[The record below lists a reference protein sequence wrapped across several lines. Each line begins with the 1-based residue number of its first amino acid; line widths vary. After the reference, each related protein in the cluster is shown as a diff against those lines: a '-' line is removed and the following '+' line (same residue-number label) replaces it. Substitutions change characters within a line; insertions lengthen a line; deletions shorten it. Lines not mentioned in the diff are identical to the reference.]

1 MKVFLDTNVLLD
13 IMTET
18 RNNYIDSTSILRV
31 ADAGYIEAVISTESI
46 QDAYYVAVDMAKTP
60 LEVFKSSLNEI
71 LAAVDV
77 VSIDRTNI
85 NAAIDSSN
93 EDFEDAAQVA
103 CAEVAGCD
111 FIISS
116 DRKMKRDS
124 SITVYTPGELCSI
137 IFKPMRQ

>member
-18 RNNYIDSTSILRV
+18 RDNYIDSTSILRV
-31 ADAGYIEAVISTESI
+31 ADAGYIEAVISTQSI
-46 QDAYYVAVDMAKTP
+46 LDAYYVAVDMAKTP

-137 IFKPMRQ
+137 IFKPMR

>member
-31 ADAGYIEAVISTESI
+31 ADAGYIEAVISTQSI
-46 QDAYYVAVDMAKTP
+46 LDAYYVAVDMAKTP

-137 IFKPMRQ
+137 IFKPMR

>member
-31 ADAGYIEAVISTESI
+31 ADAGYIEAVISTQSI
-46 QDAYYVAVDMAKTP
+46 LDAYYVAVDMAKTP

-116 DRKMKRDS
+116 DRKMKRNS

-137 IFKPMRQ
+137 IFKPMR

>member
-31 ADAGYIEAVISTESI
+31 ADAGYIEAVISTQSI
-46 QDAYYVAVDMAKTP
+46 LDAYYVAVDIAKTP

-137 IFKPMRQ
+137 IFKPMR

>member
-1 MKVFLDTNVLLD
+1 
-13 IMTET
+13 
-18 RNNYIDSTSILRV
+18 
-31 ADAGYIEAVISTESI
+31 
-46 QDAYYVAVDMAKTP
+46 MAKTP

-137 IFKPMRQ
+137 IFKPMR

>member
-18 RNNYIDSTSILRV
+18 RNNYIDSTFILRV
-31 ADAGYIEAVISTESI
+31 ADAGYIEAVISTQSI
-46 QDAYYVAVDMAKTP
+46 LDAYYVAVDMAKTP

-111 FIISS
+111 YIISS

-137 IFKPMRQ
+137 IFKPMR